1 MRLDEPF
8 VYRMTQLADPVPPI
22 FDFIMKRGPVDPRE
36 AYATF
41 NMGAGFAVYVS
52 EEDVP
57 RCLDVARRTD
67 HVAWVGG
74 TIVKQAARKA
84 VEIVPL
90 GITFEGDTLAV
101 R

>member
-8 VYRMTQLADPVPPI
+8 VYHMTELHAPPPI
-22 FDFIMKRGPVDPRE
+22 FEFIQIAGPVDMRE

-41 NMGAGFAVYVS
+41 NMGAGFAVYVDPA
-52 EEDVP
+52 EADQCVK
-57 RCLDVARRTD
+57 LAAD
-67 HVAWVGG
+67 HGYTAWVGG
-74 TIVKQAARKA
+74 RVKKEGDRKA

-90 GITFEGDTLAV
+90 GVTFEGETLQV